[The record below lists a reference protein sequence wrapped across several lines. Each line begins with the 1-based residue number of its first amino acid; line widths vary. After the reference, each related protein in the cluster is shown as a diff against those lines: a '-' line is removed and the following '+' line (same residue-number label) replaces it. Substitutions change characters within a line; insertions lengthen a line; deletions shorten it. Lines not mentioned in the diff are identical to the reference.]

1 MEQSITIQTGYAR
14 LKKNRALFIGGLLA
28 ALVILI
34 GVAVTLGSADFT
46 VAESYLAILAGLFP
60 PGTFT
65 APPDMAGIIIW
76 DYRLHRV
83 LFAVCAGFGLAV
95 AGSVMQGDPPK
106 PAREPP
112 LHPRDRLGGHHRRSI
127 AIVLGAGVVGGGL
140 PRHRQRLSLRPA
152 CGARHLRDGPLPGGS
167 VPRRWSLPVSPS
179 CTSSPR

>member
-95 AGSVMQGDPPK
+95 AGSVMQGILRNPLASPPFTLGIASAATTG
-106 PAREPP
+106 ARSRSSSAPGSSEGITSSSATPFSSP
-112 LHPRDRLGGHHRRSI
+112 CLRRSPSTGWP
-127 AIVLGAGVVGGGL
+127 VT
-140 PRHRQRLSLRPA
+140 
-152 CGARHLRDGPLPGGS
+152 GGS